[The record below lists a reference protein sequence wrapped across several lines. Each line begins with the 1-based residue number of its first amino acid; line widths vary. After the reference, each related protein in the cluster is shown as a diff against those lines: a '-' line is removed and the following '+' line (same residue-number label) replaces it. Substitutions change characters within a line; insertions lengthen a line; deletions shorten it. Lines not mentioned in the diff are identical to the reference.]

1 MTSRLGA
8 SVAFALGTLGPRSAT
23 GSRTLGDVPATAALL
38 VANLPVAAC
47 VARAHV
53 ARNPWQAAWVGT
65 RALPIGVR
73 RTLSDRSRG
82 PLGVIAAA
90 AAGQGDLAR
99 RRLGDELRGAGPRRA
114 QHLLAA
120 AAATGQWARLAASP
134 RSPVLASVPVRGSA
148 AAYLAHAAGDIG
160 AAERALDGARSP
172 VARAHRRWLVGERAV
187 LTGAALDVLRPEPAS
202 TSTTSSHTLA
212 VVHVVTNALPE
223 VQAGYTVRTQGIVA
237 AQRAAGT
244 NAHVCTP
251 PGFPV
256 AAGHLGAPGFT
267 SLAGV
272 PYHRDLRRGRRLDRP
287 DALLA
292 AYADTVATLGRA
304 VGADVL
310 HAHSKHLNAQA
321 ALLAGR
327 RLGVPVVYEARG
339 FLEDTWRSRGGDPA
353 SDFYRWTRS
362 TETRCLGLADAVVTL
377 SQGMRDAIVDRG
389 VSPAA
394 VRVVGNAVPDAHLT
408 DPTDRAG
415 VRAAFDVRPDD
426 VVVGT
431 VSTLNDYEGIDV
443 LVEAGGLLDDARLV
457 VLVVGDGPARGRLA
471 RRATE
476 LRRSGNRTRFVLT
489 GAVPHE
495 RSRDL
500 HAAIDVFCVPRR
512 RTAVTAVVP
521 PLKPVEAMGLA
532 RPVVVSDLPPLRELV
547 TTDRGLVVPCGDAD
561 ALAEA
566 LRGLAA
572 DPDRRARLGARG
584 RDHVA
589 QERTWS
595 RAATAYGRIYEQV
608 RTATT

>member
-1 MTSRLGA
+1 MT
-8 SVAFALGTLGPRSAT
+8 
-23 GSRTLGDVPATAALL
+23 
-38 VANLPVAAC
+38 
-47 VARAHV
+47 
-53 ARNPWQAAWVGT
+53 RNPWQAAWVGT
-65 RALPIGVR
+65 RALPVGVR
-73 RTLSDRSRG
+73 RTVSDRSRG
-82 PLGVIAAA
+82 PLGVVAAA

-99 RRLGDELRGAGPRRA
+99 RRLGDELRGAGPRRT

-120 AAATGQWARLAASP
+120 AAATGQWTRLAASP
-134 RSPVLASVPVRGSA
+134 GSPVPASVPVRGSA
-148 AAYLAHAAGDIG
+148 AAYLAHAAGDVG
-160 AAERALDGARSP
+160 AAERALEGARSP
-172 VARAHRRWLVGERAV
+172 AARAHRRWLAGERAV
-187 LTGAALDVLRPEPAS
+187 LTGAALDVLRPDRPDRPAPPP

-256 AAGHLGAPGFT
+256 TAGHLGAPGFT

-292 AYADTVATLGRA
+292 AYAETVAALGRA

-339 FLEDTWRSRGGDPA
+339 FLEDTWRSRGGDPG

-394 VRVVGNAVPDAHLT
+394 VHVVGNAVPDAHLT
-408 DPTDRAG
+408 DPTDRAA
-415 VRAAFDVRPDD
+415 VRAALDVRPDD

-431 VSTLNDYEGIDV
+431 VSTLNDYEGVDV

-471 RRATE
+471 RQARE
-476 LRRSGNRTRFVLT
+476 LRRAGNRTRFVLT

-495 RSRDL
+495 RSRDH
-500 HAAIDVFCVPRR
+500 HAAIDVFCVARR

-521 PLKPVEAMGLA
+521 PLKPVEAMGLG
-532 RPVVVSDLPPLRELV
+532 RPVVASDLPPLRELV
-547 TTDRGLVVPCGDAD
+547 TADRGLVVPSDDAG

-572 DPDRRARLGARG
+572 DPDRRARLGASG

-589 QERTWS
+589 RERTWS
-595 RAATAYGRIYEQV
+595 TAATAYARIYEQV